1 MDIQRITSP
10 GGITAFLVE
19 HHDNPLIAL
28 RFAFRGGSAQ
38 DPEGKGGLSYFV
50 TGMMDEGAGDMDAA
64 AFQEKEQELAVH
76 MDFNTSRDLVTCSY
90 QTLTARKDD
99 AFDLLK
105 TVLTEPRFDADAT
118 ERVKGQILAGLKLDQ
133 NNPVNVASRAWSELA
148 FDGHPYS
155 LPIKGSFDTVP
166 AIMPEDLKSYAN
178 RVFARNNLIVVAVGD
193 IDPET
198 LAKDLDHI
206 FGGLPEKSELA
217 SVPDA
222 KLVSGPVREIVEM
235 DIPQSIV
242 QFGQQGVMRSDPE
255 FLPAYVL
262 NYIIGGGGF
271 NSRLMEE
278 VRVKR
283 GLAYSVNSHLFPF
296 QHAAVFMGRVA
307 TKNEAVAE
315 SLSVIKQ
322 ELSRIAEEGP
332 TEDELDDAK
341 RYLTGAYA
349 LRFDSSSSIANQLL
363 FLEVEGLGVDYVH
376 ERNDL
381 IEAVTLEDVKQ
392 VAHRMLGTDRLITTI
407 VGKPVEAEA
416 DPSLGEMA

>member
-1 MDIQRITSP
+1 MEIQRITSP

-38 DPEGKGGLSYFV
+38 DPEGKGGLAYFV

-64 AFQEKEQELAVH
+64 AFQEREQELAVH
-76 MDFNTSRDLVTCSY
+76 MDFNAARDLVTCSY
-90 QTLTARKDD
+90 QTLTARKEE

-105 TVLTEPRFDADAT
+105 TVLTEPRFDEDAT

-155 LPIKGSFDTVP
+155 RPIKGSFDTVP
-166 AIMPEDLKSYAN
+166 AISAADLKSYAD
-178 RVFARNNLIVVAVGD
+178 RVFARDNLIVVAVGD
-193 IDPET
+193 IDPDT

-206 FGGLPEKSELA
+206 FGDLPKEAQLTP
-217 SVPDA
+217 VPDA
-222 KLVSGPVREIVEM
+222 KLAPGPIREIVEM

-242 QFGQQGVMRSDPE
+242 QFGLQGVMRADPD

-283 GLAYSVNSHLFPF
+283 GLAYSVNSSLFPF

-322 ELSRIAEEGP
+322 ELSRIAEAGP
-332 TEDELDDAK
+332 TEDELEDAK

-376 ERNDL
+376 QRNEL
-381 IEAVTLEDVKQ
+381 IEAVTLQDVKR
-392 VAHRMLGTDRLITTI
+392 VAHRMLDADRLITTI
-407 VGKPVEAEA
+407 VGKPVAAEA

>member
-38 DPEGKGGLSYFV
+38 DPQGKSGLAYFV

-64 AFQEKEQELAVH
+64 AFQEREQELAVH
-76 MDFNTSRDLVTCSY
+76 MDFNAARDLVTCSY
-90 QTLTARKDD
+90 QTLTARKEE

-105 TVLTEPRFDADAT
+105 TVLTEPRFDEDAT

-148 FDGHPYS
+148 FAGHPYG
-155 LPIKGSFDTVP
+155 LPIKGSFETVP
-166 AIMPEDLKSYAN
+166 SIMPDDLKGYAD
-178 RVFARNNLIVVAVGD
+178 RVFARDNLIVVAVGD

-206 FGGLPEKSELA
+206 FGGLPEKSQLA
-217 SVPDA
+217 PVPDA
-222 KLVSGPVREIVEM
+222 TLAAGPVREVVEM

-242 QFGQQGVMRSDPE
+242 QFGLQGVMRADPD

-307 TKNEAVAE
+307 TKNEAVGE
-315 SLSVIKQ
+315 SLDVIKEQ
-322 ELSRIAEEGP
+322 LSRIAREGP
-332 TEDELDDAK
+332 TEEELEDAK

-376 ERNDL
+376 ERNGL
-381 IEAVTLEDVKQ
+381 IEAVTLDEVKR
-392 VAHRMLGTDRLITTI
+392 VAHRMLDADRLITTI
-407 VGKPVEAEA
+407 VGKPVEAVP
-416 DPSLGEMA
+416 DPAHAMA